1 MSANFYETV
10 ANDVS
15 DDEEKVMN
23 NVEYSGV
30 DYETSAEEEK
40 NIQDFVFFVDPE
52 SDSSEQF
59 TTEAQDIEVST
70 YYSLNDY
77 ENDMNNGSETDEDVF
92 DEELSGSGIE
102 SLEII
107 ESGSSDILIVDH
119 SFVTDDELE
128 DIIKDM
134 RNETEEK
141 QNISILEITEVRQFV
156 SDISERA
163 DKSSKDENTFSGK
176 NKSSSSCPLIL
187 HNLST
192 SSTLVII
199 SAVVFLLS

>member
-1 MSANFYETV
+1 VSANFYETV

-15 DDEEKVMN
+15 DDEEEVMN

-30 DYETSAEEEK
+30 DYETSVEEEK

-52 SDSSEQF
+52 SDSSEF

-70 YYSLNDY
+70 YYSLDDY
-77 ENDMNNGSETDEDVF
+77 ENGMNNGSETE

-176 NKSSSSCPLIL
+176 NKSSSSCSLIL